1 MAQRRLINLFQG
13 NLRQLLPR
21 LNVPQRLNV
30 RTALERTNYRML
42 REQLPPNYFNRYPVD
57 VRRLMILGARITL
70 LRNPNNESIGGNLH
84 HFWVRYQDNR
94 EYFGMSEGQWDELQ
108 DELEI
113 VDSEPEEDSSSE
125 EENEENR
132 EPNRNQGSGR
142 MIHQFPLFFY

>member
-30 RTALERTNYRML
+30 RTALERTNYLML

-94 EYFGMSEGQWDELQ
+94 EYFGMSEGQWILNQRKTAVVKKKMKKIENLI
-108 DELEI
+108 EI
-113 VDSEPEEDSSSE
+113 KVLVE
-125 EENEENR
+125 
-132 EPNRNQGSGR
+132 
-142 MIHQFPLFFY
+142 